1 MSRLRGNWR
10 NNETSNIDETSN
22 VNHTTKLCWTTLMDK
37 VYKEFFKVYLTEC
50 EKTRKLMKQENE
62 QKEFTKELIT
72 TVNDTSSQTRIS
84 KLETSTMMVNKLD
97 AGHCNSTI
105 QWNSCFP
112 RKFLPNY
119 NDKETPEKTNHAKLS
134 KRKATCWITIL
145 KNYIR
150 EAIGTYKTN
159 W

>member
-22 VNHTTKLCWTTLMDK
+22 VNHTTQLCWTTLMDK

-97 AGHCNSTI
+97 VGHCNSMK
-105 QWNSCFP
+105 
-112 RKFLPNY
+112 RV
-119 NDKETPEKTNHAKLS
+119 KETLWQMNRCEFREDIPGTKKSMEKTHNE
-134 KRKATCWITIL
+134 
-145 KNYIR
+145 N
-150 EAIGTYKTN
+150 
-159 W
+159 